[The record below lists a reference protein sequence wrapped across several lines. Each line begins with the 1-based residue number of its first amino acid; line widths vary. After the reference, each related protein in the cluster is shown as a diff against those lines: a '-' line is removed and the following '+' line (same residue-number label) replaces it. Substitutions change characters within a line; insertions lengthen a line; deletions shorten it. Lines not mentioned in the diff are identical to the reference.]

1 MTVTALTSILG
12 GETLTGSLLAG
23 SLLSGFLILFFG
35 SLGQIY
41 GDYYHSLRWAV
52 QPMLLWTLLWFKKRI
67 DCFFD
72 GFF

>member
-1 MTVTALTSILG
+1 MTVMALTSILG

-23 SLLSGFLILFFG
+23 SLLSGFLMIFFG

-41 GDYYHSLRWAV
+41 GDYYHSLRWAA
-52 QPMLLWTLLWFKKRI
+52 QPMLLWTLLWFKKCI
-67 DCFFD
+67 DCFFE